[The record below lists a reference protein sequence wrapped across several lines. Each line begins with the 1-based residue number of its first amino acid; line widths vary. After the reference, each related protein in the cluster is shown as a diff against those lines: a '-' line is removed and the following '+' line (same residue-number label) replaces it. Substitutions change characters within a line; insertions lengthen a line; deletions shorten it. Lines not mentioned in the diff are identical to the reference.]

1 MKSIGVK
8 EKINNKLVEKYVFTN
23 DLGHVLKNFKNPKN
37 YFGRNKIQVNMI
49 NSGLKDLKEK
59 ITNMSGEEK
68 KSKSQIK

>member
-1 MKSIGVK
+1 MKNIGVK
-8 EKINNKLVEKYVFTN
+8 EKINNKLVEKYIITN
-23 DLGHVLKNFKNPKN
+23 DLGHVLKNFKNAKN
-37 YFGRNKIQVNMI
+37 YFGRNKVQVNMI

>member
-1 MKSIGVK
+1 MKNIGVK
-8 EKINNKLVEKYVFTN
+8 EKINNKLVEKCIFTN
-23 DLGHVLKNFKNPKN
+23 DLGHVLKNFKNTKN

-59 ITNMSGEEK
+59 IANMSGEEK